1 MKLSKR
7 KISLIITSIILVSLV
22 WNYPNIRLFFHS
34 VTSIGDKYESVQQ
47 IKDDLNVVN
56 DGKYKMESV
65 DLYTINEDYLNQ
77 FQFMEKKEILDEFSH
92 SGKNKLLH
100 ISFTDDS
107 NATDFNLRAKEVVT
121 KEAVSMLYF
130 LNQRKLMDNV
140 EVVEFSYT
148 VNLSLYTMDG
158 TESIIIPLDE
168 FKVELD
174 KNKEKSIEKTL
185 MKLNLHFYDNV
196 LYVNEP
202 VH

>member
-47 IKDDLNVVN
+47 IKDDLNIVN

-77 FQFMEKKEILDEFSH
+77 FQFMEVKEILDEFSH

-121 KEAVSMLYF
+121 NEAVSMLYF

-148 VNLSLYTMDG
+148 VNLSLYTMAG

-196 LYVNEP
+196 LYINEP
-202 VH
+202 VL

>member
-7 KISLIITSIILVSLV
+7 KIYLIITSIILVSLV
-22 WNYPNIRLFFHS
+22 WNYSNIRLFFHS

-148 VNLSLYTMDG
+148 VNLSLYTMAG

-174 KNKEKSIEKTL
+174 KNKGKSIEKTL

-202 VH
+202 VL

>member
-7 KISLIITSIILVSLV
+7 KISLITTSIILVSLV

-34 VTSIGDKYESVQQ
+34 VTSIGDIYESVQQ

-77 FQFMEKKEILDEFSH
+77 FQFIKKKEILDEFSH

-148 VNLSLYTMDG
+148 VNLSLYTMAG

-174 KNKEKSIEKTL
+174 KNKGKSIEKTL

-202 VH
+202 VL

>member
-7 KISLIITSIILVSLV
+7 KIYLIITSIILVSLV
-22 WNYPNIRLFFHS
+22 WNYSNIRLFFHS

-92 SGKNKLLH
+92 TGKNKLLH

-148 VNLSLYTMDG
+148 VNLSLYTMAG

-174 KNKEKSIEKTL
+174 KNKGKSIEKTL

-202 VH
+202 VL